1 MTSAAPLVVAVGLGD
16 RAYDILIGPG
26 LIDQAGE
33 RIARLMPGVRAAIVV
48 DDTVAALHLAR
59 LQAALTSA
67 GIDSVPVEVPAG
79 EPSKSFAVLQDVV
92 DRILAARLERGDVV
106 IAFGGGVIGDL
117 AGFAAGIVRR
127 GMKFVQMPTTLLAM
141 VDSSVGG
148 KTGINAR
155 HGKNLIGLFNQPQLV
170 IADTDLLATLSP
182 REFRAGYAE
191 VVKYG
196 LIGDRPFFD
205 WLDAHHADLFARG
218 AALTQAIA
226 VSCRAKAKVVEEDE
240 HETGVRALLN
250 LGHTFGHALE
260 KAVGYNTDRLVHG
273 EGVAIGMTLAHQFSV
288 HMNLLSP
295 DDATRVE
302 RHLATCGL
310 PTRLDQIPGGV
321 GGVDGL
327 MAAIGQDKKVK
338 RGRLTFILTR
348 GIGEAFIADDV
359 PADVVRD
366 FLAAKLNGH

>member
-148 KTGINAR
+148 KTGMSM
-155 HGKNLIGLFNQPQLV
+155 KV
-170 IADTDLLATLSP
+170 I
-182 REFRAGYAE
+182 F
-191 VVKYG
+191 
-196 LIGDRPFFD
+196 
-205 WLDAHHADLFARG
+205 
-218 AALTQAIA
+218 
-226 VSCRAKAKVVEEDE
+226 
-240 HETGVRALLN
+240 
-250 LGHTFGHALE
+250 
-260 KAVGYNTDRLVHG
+260 
-273 EGVAIGMTLAHQFSV
+273 
-288 HMNLLSP
+288 
-295 DDATRVE
+295 
-302 RHLATCGL
+302 
-310 PTRLDQIPGGV
+310 
-321 GGVDGL
+321 
-327 MAAIGQDKKVK
+327 
-338 RGRLTFILTR
+338 
-348 GIGEAFIADDV
+348 
-359 PADVVRD
+359 
-366 FLAAKLNGH
+366 

>member
-1 MTSAAPLVVAVGLGD
+1 MTSAAPLVVPVGLGD
-16 RAYDILIGPG
+16 RAYDILIGPS

-33 RIARLMPGVRAAIVV
+33 LITRVMPGVRAAIVV
-48 DDTVAALHLAR
+48 DDTVAALHLPR
-59 LQAALTSA
+59 LQAALSSG

-205 WLDAHHADLFARG
+205 WLETHHADLFARG
-218 AALTQAIA
+218 PALTQAIA

-295 DDATRVE
+295 DDATRME
-302 RHLATCGL
+302 RHLTACGL